1 MRIEDYF
8 EPNAVNVRNFFIR
21 DHKKYYIPEHQR
33 NYAWQKSELDD
44 LWQDF
49 TEYFKLSFDEN
60 QNYTER
66 LGARPYF
73 LGGIVLTKKD
83 DYFEVV
89 DGQQR
94 LTTMTIFLKALRDL
108 TFRIEDI
115 HSMTPIK
122 NAIEQIYTFS
132 EPLNEFESYLNLDES
147 LDEFFQNYVLLCNN
161 EKEREAYYKKNTPR
175 EGSAA
180 DLVKKAHDFFVEK
193 LNTEFP
199 VELEQEKLTN
209 KLNGYTRAL
218 TQYFS
223 FLKIVVE
230 DRAMAYVIFGSLNKR
245 GKDLSES
252 DLIKNELFKRE
263 DNSTRM
269 AEIKRKWDSIIN
281 TIEDDN
287 LTNFIRFHYASHYGS
302 VKPRDLFTKISKHI
316 ISVNSITYLNSLL
329 MESEWYA
336 RVNLVGTQYWSND
349 ITEKLKIFKKIDVSH
364 ANPLLLTAAVKYGN
378 DEEQF
383 KKILDSLITF
393 CIRYFTIGS
402 KTVSDLEREIGLMS
416 KYLRNPRNPAE
427 FTEADDIVT
436 KIQTIDDMIR
446 YMSSLTPNSDFIE
459 NFKRFSTKSND
470 LAFYLLYEF
479 EKIKLSGVVPLD
491 HSPIQHVEHIMPKKL
506 SRAVNRMSEWSNV
519 RNDDRYDSY
528 KFMLGNLL
536 ILESSLN
543 VSASNKDF
551 EHKKDCYNKSGL
563 YYPKEVALN
572 KEWNFQKIGE
582 RQNSLAEESINVWK
596 YPFI

>member
-8 EPNAVNVRNFFIR
+8 EPKAVNIRNFFIR

-83 DYFEVV
+83 DDFEVV

-161 EKEREAYYKKNTPR
+161 EKEREAYYEKNTPR

-199 VELEQEKLTN
+199 VELDQEKLTN

-269 AEIKRKWDSIIN
+269 AEIKRKWDNIIN

-378 DEEQF
+378 DEEEF

-416 KYLRNPRNPAE
+416 KYLRYPRNPAE

-446 YMSSLTPNSDFIE
+446 YMSTLTPNSDFIE

-506 SRAVNRMSEWSNV
+506 SRAVNRMTEWSNV

-551 EHKKDCYNKSGL
+551 EHKKGCYTKSGL

-582 RQNSLAEESINVWK
+582 RQNSLAKESVNVWK
-596 YPFI
+596 YPSI